1 MPKMSTRKKMIY
13 HATRVEGAINRALM
27 QLQAVEETAEG
38 KNDTVTKSMTSLA
51 LMGLTWLNVVTA
63 FRKEL

>member
-1 MPKMSTRKKMIY
+1 MPKMSARKKMIY
-13 HATRVEGAINRALM
+13 YCQRAEGNINRALKY
-27 QLQAVEETAEG
+27 LQALDELSEG

-51 LMGLTWLNVVTA
+51 LMGLTWLNVMGA